1 MERTERRG
9 SDPNFE
15 EEISRMFLTL
25 LQLGSNST
33 NGWSQT
39 FNDPTSLIVSLVPVI
54 VAFEVI
60 FSVVRIMLGHSS
72 SDGEDS
78 SGDYSSEEE
87 EQGED
92 YARTVSLSRMNED
105 LEDRYTCEYCKGFVH
120 DIEGRCPICSAPRRK
135 EDR

>member
-1 MERTERRG
+1 MEGTERRG

-15 EEISRMFLTL
+15 EEGSQMFLTL
-25 LQLGSNST
+25 LQL
-33 NGWSQT
+33 
-39 FNDPTSLIVSLVPVI
+39 IVSLLLII
-54 VAFEVI
+54 VAFGFI
-60 FSVVRIMLGHSS
+60 FSILRIMLGHSS

-87 EQGED
+87 EQGD
-92 YARTVSLSRMNED
+92 DED

-135 EDR
+135 EDQ